1 MAEKRNTDPGNRM
14 RKILYDSE
22 EDSPL
27 SRLPRATGQPATPT
41 PPVTPPPTTTHAST
55 LQPAARS
62 APPKR
67 TWVFGPPF
75 WTITGCLSLIV
86 NVVLIVILLS
96 AWPFLGVLQS
106 TAGGIGSGIIGGL
119 YSNFEKMD
127 RATIRTTI
135 PVRANV
141 PLNITVPVQTTTRIT
156 LAEAAEIPNARV
168 VINTGSVNINSNA
181 SVTLPAGTPLT
192 VTLNFALPVQD
203 TIPVEIDVPVEI
215 PMNATELHEPFVGLQ
230 DVIRPLYCFIKS
242 DATNLDGQQICK

>member
-41 PPVTPPPTTTHAST
+41 PPVTPPPTTTQTST
-55 LQPAARS
+55 LQPTPRS

-106 TAGGIGSGIIGGL
+106 TGRGIGSGIIGGL

-141 PLNITVPVQTTTRIT
+141 PLNITVPVQTTTQIT

-215 PMNATELHEPFVGLQ
+215 PMNATELHVPFVGLQ
-230 DVIRPLYCFIKS
+230 DVIRPLYCFINS
-242 DATNLDGQQICK
+242 DAANLDGQPICK